1 MQYPIKTLQDT
12 QLQETLQE
20 TQYNLSHQESN
31 QKSKGAKV
39 SLAIKV

>member
-12 QLQETLQE
+12 QLQEI
-20 TQYNLSHQESN
+20 QYNLSHQESN

-39 SLAIKV
+39 SLVIKV